1 VFEPEGGE
9 QLYEI
14 EVFGSYNLL
23 YAAGGGS
30 YEGIEKVKKEPIEK
44 VMYYLRRV
52 TLEQRGQRRINKK
65 KR

>member
-1 VFEPEGGE
+1 
-9 QLYEI
+9 
-14 EVFGSYNLL
+14 VFGSYNLL